1 MYSVAFFPYGH
12 FAEVIFLFATLICCS
27 FKDWK
32 CLVVKTVVF
41 YLLNPCQVFVEVV
54 APCTPCT

>member
-41 YLLNPCQVFVEVV
+41 YLLSPCQVFVEVV
-54 APCTPCT
+54 AP